1 MRPSPPSLLKR
12 PVQARSV
19 ASYERLIAAARA
31 VLEEKSF
38 DEATVA
44 EIATRAG
51 LTVGAFY
58 ARFEDKESLLR
69 HLEELLFDEMRET
82 VARVAACADR
92 GELRPAE
99 LVRGLVVALAGLYR
113 GDRAVGRAL
122 ILRASVDAE
131 LRERLRQLNRENIG
145 RVVGALAA
153 SGAIDHP
160 DPAGGL
166 EFALLAERSILRA
179 AILFGEGFSHDREW
193 SDERVV
199 EETTRMIVRYLGLET
214 ETR

>member
-1 MRPSPPSLLKR
+1 MPPPSPSQLK
-12 PVQARSV
+12 PPLQARSV
-19 ASYERLIAAARA
+19 ASYERLVEAARA
-31 VLEEKSF
+31 VLAQKSF

-44 EIATRAG
+44 EIAARAG

-58 ARFEDKESLLR
+58 ARFEDKESLLG
-69 HLEELLFDEMRET
+69 HLEELLFDEMRAT

-99 LVRGLVVALAGLYR
+99 LVRGLVVALASLYR

-122 ILRASVDAE
+122 VLRSCVDPE
-131 LRERLRQLNRENIG
+131 LRERLRRLNRENIG
-145 RVVGALAA
+145 RVVRALAA

-179 AILFGEGFSHDREW
+179 AILFGESFSHDREW

-199 EETTRMIVRYLGLET
+199 EETTRMVVRYLGLEA
-214 ETR
+214 ERR